1 MKMSPEITKPMKA
14 LEPGDSN
21 PQPGKLLEERIF
33 ITGTPSLPGIEI
45 MDVKRSERLWR
56 VFHDSYEICSVFRSE
71 NKRSCFS
78 QGYCAWRYRARD
90 FMGTEGTLMFVE
102 PGETHITTSVTGP
115 GTFRVLRI
123 DPHIMEE
130 AVEEHGLASI
140 PHLKGFETRRTDWF
154 KVFAE
159 FHQSCENG
167 APALEIQSR
176 YTRCV
181 ALLLTHFIEES
192 VAAPKRIDDGRLL
205 RARDYI
211 EDNYREN
218 ITLDELAK
226 EASIT
231 KFHLTREFTR
241 RFGAPP
247 HEYLNMVRISR
258 AMESLRSGQSIS
270 VSALEAGFFDQSHF
284 TRHFKRCY
292 GITPGEFQ
300 VGINISGPAN
310 HMRR

>member
-1 MKMSPEITKPMKA
+1 RILITR
-14 LEPGDSN
+14 E
-21 PQPGKLLEERIF
+21 
-33 ITGTPSLPGIEI
+33 PSLPGIEI
-45 MDVKRSERLWR
+45 MSVERSERLWR
-56 VFHDSYEICSVFRSE
+56 VFHDSYEFCSVFIAE
-71 NKRSCFS
+71 NKHSSFS
-78 QGYCAWRYRARD
+78 PGYCSWRYRARD
-90 FMGTEGTLMFVE
+90 FMGTEGTLMFLE

-115 GTFRVLRI
+115 GTFCVLRI
-123 DPHIMEE
+123 ASHIMEE
-130 AVEEHGLASI
+130 AAEEHGLAST

-159 FHQSCENG
+159 FHQSRQNG
-167 APALEIQSR
+167 ASPLEIQSR
-176 YTRCV
+176 YARCIS
-181 ALLLTHFIEES
+181 LFFTHFIEES
-192 VAAPKRIDDGRLL
+192 GAALKRIDDGRLL

-226 EASIT
+226 ESSIT
-231 KFHLTREFTR
+231 KFHLAREFTR

-270 VSALEAGFFDQSHF
+270 TSAIEAGFFDQSHL
-284 TRHFKRCY
+284 TRHFKRVY
-292 GITPGEFQ
+292 GITPGEYQ
-300 VGINISGPAN
+300 GGTHISGPAS